1 VAVCF
6 TVLQVFPVIVSP
18 SPLLQLSDDVISTA
32 LSYVKKYS
40 QPYKTVADILV
51 HLLE

>member
-1 VAVCF
+1 M
-6 TVLQVFPVIVSP
+6 LQVFPVIVSP
-18 SPLLQLSDDVISTA
+18 IPSPLLQLSDAVISTA
-32 LSYVKKYS
+32 LSYVKEYS